1 MTATSITPRDGALL
15 VNWLRLLGWRIEI
28 GCTADEWSGRAT
40 HIDPIGKE
48 FVVGA
53 FAESER
59 DVVSQLFCRALSV
72 QSTLKAAA

>member
-15 VNWLRLLGWRIEI
+15 LNWLRLLGWRIEI
-28 GCTADEWSGRAT
+28 ECAAHEWSGVAM
-40 HIDPIGKE
+40 HVDAVGKE

-59 DVVSQLFCRALSV
+59 DLVSQLFCRALSV
-72 QSTLKAAA
+72 QSAQKLAA

>member
-15 VNWLRLLGWRIEI
+15 INWLRLLGWRIEI
-28 GCTADEWSGRAT
+28 ECAAHEWTGRAT
-40 HIDPIGKE
+40 HIDAIGKE

-59 DVVSQLFCRALSV
+59 DLVSQLFCRALSV

>member
-1 MTATSITPRDGALL
+1 MTATSITPRDGRLL

-28 GCTADEWSGRAT
+28 EVAADEWTGRAT

-53 FAESER
+53 FAHSER